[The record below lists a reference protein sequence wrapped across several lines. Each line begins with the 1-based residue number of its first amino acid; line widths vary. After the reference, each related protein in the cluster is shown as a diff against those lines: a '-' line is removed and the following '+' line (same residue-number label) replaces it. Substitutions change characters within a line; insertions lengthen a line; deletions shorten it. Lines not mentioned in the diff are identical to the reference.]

1 MDRENLEKF
10 ILDLRGIAK
19 TVLMKN
25 EDGVFKPIKNTSR
38 QDAFKALF
46 EICNMLKS
54 DTCIEDDDFI
64 KNLLGKD

>member
-1 MDRENLEKF
+1 
-10 ILDLRGIAK
+10 
-19 TVLMKN
+19 MKN

-64 KNLLGKD
+64 KNLLGDD